1 MSSTLDRSNGSS
13 GARKGK
19 GESQGRGANASSE
32 RLPKPNK
39 VRRPVM
45 ALASTVL
52 IFASIAIF
60 ASLYT
65 SAGHRVPIV
74 AVVRPV
80 HQGQKISSSDL
91 GEATASISG
100 SVQPIPYS
108 AVGSVVGKQAA
119 VGLVPGSILTT
130 GDIAT
135 TSRIPAGDAV
145 VGIALKPGQ
154 LPSAGVVPGE
164 QVMVVQTGQP
174 GSPAP
179 SLSTSSS
186 SSTSGAASFPAPSAG
201 SGSSSSQSGSEGV
214 LVPRAQ
220 VYDVASPSAASGGA
234 STQLVSV
241 ELAQQLA
248 PAVSVAAAAGQVSI
262 VVLPQG
268 PSAS

>member
-1 MSSTLDRSNGSS
+1 MSSTLDRSNGSVT
-13 GARKGK
+13 GTRKGK
-19 GESQGRGANASSE
+19 AESQGRGANASGE

-60 ASLYT
+60 AGLYAN
-65 SAGHRVPIV
+65 AGHRIPIV

-80 HQGQKISSSDL
+80 HQGQQISSSDL
-91 GEATASISG
+91 GVVNASISG
-100 SVQPIPYS
+100 SVQTIPYS

-119 VGLVPGSILTT
+119 VALVPGSILTP
-130 GDIAT
+130 GDISTA
-135 TSRIPAGDAV
+135 SRIPAGDAI

-179 SLSTSSS
+179 SLSSSG
-186 SSTSGAASFPAPSAG
+186 SGSGSGSSAG
-201 SGSSSSQSGSEGV
+201 SGSSTSSGQSTSDGV
-214 LVPRAQ
+214 LVPRAL
-220 VYDVASPSAASGGA
+220 VYDVATPSAASGNG

-241 ELAQQLA
+241 ELAQELA

-268 PSAS
+268 SLGS

>member
-186 SSTSGAASFPAPSAG
+186 TSGAASFPAPSAG

-268 PSAS
+268 PSA

>member
-1 MSSTLDRSNGSS
+1 MSSTLDRSNGSVT
-13 GARKGK
+13 GTRKGK
-19 GESQGRGANASSE
+19 AESQGRGANASGE

-52 IFASIAIF
+52 IFASIAVF
-60 ASLYT
+60 AGLYAN
-65 SAGHRVPIV
+65 AGHRVPIV

-80 HQGQKISSSDL
+80 HQGQQISSSDL
-91 GEATASISG
+91 GEVNASISG
-100 SVQPIPYS
+100 SVQTIPYS

-119 VGLVPGSILTT
+119 VALVPGSILTP
-130 GDIAT
+130 GDISSA
-135 TSRIPAGDAV
+135 SPIPAGDAI

-164 QVMVVQTGQP
+164 QVMLVQTGQP

-179 SLSTSSS
+179 SLSSSG
-186 SSTSGAASFPAPSAG
+186 SGPGSSAG
-201 SGSSSSQSGSEGV
+201 SGLSTGSGQSTSDGV
-214 LVPRAQ
+214 LVPRAL
-220 VYDVASPSAASGGA
+220 VYDVAAPSAASGNG

-241 ELAQQLA
+241 ELAQELA

-268 PSAS
+268 SSGS